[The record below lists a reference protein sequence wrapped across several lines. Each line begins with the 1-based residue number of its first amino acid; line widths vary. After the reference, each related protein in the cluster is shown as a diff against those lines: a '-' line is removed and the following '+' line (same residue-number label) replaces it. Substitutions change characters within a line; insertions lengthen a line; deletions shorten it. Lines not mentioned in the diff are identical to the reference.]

1 MEFELISSR
10 ENRIV
15 KSVRKL
21 MTSASYRRQTGL
33 FLLEGLRLSVDAVQN
48 GYTVETVIVTEK
60 MSEDDR
66 IQPIYDTAKQRIM
79 VTDALFKYI
88 CDTVNPQGVLCIV
101 KIPNT
106 VFSAD
111 SISSGQY
118 IMLENTADPANLGAI
133 ARTAEALGISGLI
146 IGSAGCDPFSPKSQ
160 RAAMGALLRL
170 PLFICGDCLQTVE
183 ALKTRGFSV
192 FASIVSGEAEDLS
205 LTDFPRNSVALIG
218 NEANGLTVGTV
229 NAADRRIT
237 IKMSGRAESLNAA
250 AAAAIIMW
258 QMTKAGGK

>member
-1 MEFELISSR
+1 
-10 ENRIV
+10 
-15 KSVRKL
+15 
-21 MTSASYRRQTGL
+21 
-33 FLLEGLRLSVDAVQN
+33 
-48 GYTVETVIVTEK
+48 

-111 SISSGQY
+111 SISSGRY

-146 IGSAGCDPFSPKSQ
+146 IGSAGCDPFFRRNRSARQ
-160 RAAMGALLRL
+160 WERFLRL

-183 ALKTRGFSV
+183 TLKTQGFSV
-192 FASIVSGEAEDLS
+192 LHRSYRAKLRICHLPI
-205 LTDFPRNSVALIG
+205 FP
-218 NEANGLTVGTV
+218 ETP
-229 NAADRRIT
+229 
-237 IKMSGRAESLNAA
+237 
-250 AAAAIIMW
+250 
-258 QMTKAGGK
+258 